1 MSRKQAPNHYISG
14 HYGDPPATLP
24 QDYLLVLIQIGRRMW
39 KDIGAVLVLSLL
51 IAITPIPKSWLL
63 SGKAVSI
70 LGIAVSIFIGF
81 RNTEAIN
88 RWWEAR
94 KLWGELVNYSRCWKD
109 NLYTYI
115 DVKEAKAII
124 KRLVRLQVA
133 MIWQNN
139 FELRNFWHPSD
150 SVVMKQ
156 ICEQIKL
163 KPGTS
168 VRRMSEIRA
177 LDIQKLHQKAI
188 IDDWGRN
195 QLVQTADATMVAI
208 GGLQRIRNTPIPPPY
223 DVFVR
228 LLTWVFGS
236 QLLLAFKHDNS
247 LATGIA
253 LMIGFLFAERIGAYI
268 EGPFDQ
274 DGSSFSMPQ
283 NVICMT
289 ITEDLLPEEFEHRFS
304 FTSHRPIQW
313 D

>member
-1 MSRKQAPNHYISG
+1 M
-14 HYGDPPATLP
+14 L
-24 QDYLLVLIQIGRRMW
+24 
-39 KDIGAVLVLSLL
+39 
-51 IAITPIPKSWLL
+51 
-63 SGKAVSI
+63 
-70 LGIAVSIFIGF
+70 
-81 RNTEAIN
+81 
-88 RWWEAR
+88 
-94 KLWGELVNYSRCWKD
+94 
-109 NLYTYI
+109 
-115 DVKEAKAII
+115 
-124 KRLVRLQVA
+124 
-133 MIWQNN
+133 
-139 FELRNFWHPSD
+139 
-150 SVVMKQ
+150 KQ

-304 FTSHRPIQW
+304 FSSHRPIQW

>member
-1 MSRKQAPNHYISG
+1 M
-14 HYGDPPATLP
+14 
-24 QDYLLVLIQIGRRMW
+24 
-39 KDIGAVLVLSLL
+39 
-51 IAITPIPKSWLL
+51 
-63 SGKAVSI
+63 SI

-94 KLWGELVNYSRCWKD
+94 KLWGELVNLSRCWKD

-115 DVKEAKAII
+115 DTKEAKASI

-150 SVVMKQ
+150 SVVLKQ

-228 LLTWVFGS
+228 LLTWV
-236 QLLLAFKHDNS
+236 LAPNCCW
-247 LATGIA
+247 L
-253 LMIGFLFAERIGAYI
+253 
-268 EGPFDQ
+268 
-274 DGSSFSMPQ
+274 SSTTTQHWQRVSP
-283 NVICMT
+283 
-289 ITEDLLPEEFEHRFS
+289 
-304 FTSHRPIQW
+304 
-313 D
+313 